1 MKSLLAI
8 SLCLLCLLPGCRAS
22 RDPVT
27 QPDVQSATESTVE
40 IIPIPPESVEV
51 TVPKPVPGEEAG
63 ETPPMIMGGSVR
75 LTYTGNVSGVRYVTS
90 PESLPEIPELQK
102 YDAAWFR
109 ENALILVT
117 ETVTG
122 GSIQVGI
129 RDIRLEGER
138 AFVVLSRE
146 MQGDVGTT
154 VMTTWLLWAEVDR
167 GLAYSWTVENPAL
180 PPEGERS

>member
-8 SLCLLCLLPGCRAS
+8 SLCLLLLLSGCRAS
-22 RDPVT
+22 VEPADKPAEN
-27 QPDVQSATESTVE
+27 PGVE
-40 IIPIPPESVEV
+40 ITPVPSESVEI
-51 TVPKPVPGEEAG
+51 TLPKPTMGEAVG
-63 ETPPMIMGGSVR
+63 ETLPMTAGGSVR
-75 LTYTGNVSGVRYVTS
+75 LTYTGNMSGVQYATS
-90 PESLPEIPELQK
+90 PEELPAIPELQG

-122 GSIQVGI
+122 GSIQIGI
-129 RDIRLEGER
+129 QDIRLEGER